1 MPVVRFTLQM
11 LVVVAVIGAAHAEDA
26 PAPAPEGMVW
36 IPGGEFMMG
45 TDEEA
50 SYSVERPAHRVSVS
64 GFWMDQTEVTNRQF
78 LAFVRATKYVTT
90 AERDIDWEQLKAQL
104 PPDTPKPPD
113 ENLKAGSLVFNP
125 PDVPVPLGRSEVWW
139 KWVTGANWRHP
150 EGPGSSIEARMDYP
164 VVHVSWEDAAAYA
177 KWAGKRLP
185 TEAEWEFAA
194 RGGLEGQRYA
204 WGSEFKPDGKYLAN
218 VWQGRFPDKNLS
230 EDGFPG
236 VAPAKSFP
244 PNGYGLYEVIG
255 NVWEWCDD
263 WYRADQHV
271 TLAEGGLCENPQ
283 GPEESFDPES
293 PYSKRRV
300 TKGGSYLCAENYCI
314 NYRPSARRGTDWDT
328 GLPHV
333 GFRCVMSPPA
343 N

>member
-1 MPVVRFTLQM
+1 MRAISSF
-11 LVVVAVIGAAHAEDA
+11 VAILSFAIAANIFAEDA
-26 PAPAPEGMVW
+26 PGPAPGGMVW
-36 IPGGEFMMG
+36 IPSGEYTMG
-45 TDEEA
+45 TDEDQAYEA
-50 SYSVERPAHRVSVS
+50 ERPAHRVKVA

-78 LAFVRATKYVTT
+78 LEFVRATNYVTV
-90 AERDIDWEQLKAQL
+90 AEHDVDWEQLKTQL

-113 ENLKAGSLVFNP
+113 DDLKAGSLVFNP
-125 PDVPVPLGRSEVWW
+125 PTTPVPLGRAEVWW
-139 KWVTGANWRHP
+139 KWVVGANWRHP
-150 EGPGSSIEARMDYP
+150 EGPGSSIEERMDYP
-164 VVHVSWEDAAAYA
+164 VVHMSWDDAAAYA

-185 TEAEWEFAA
+185 TEAEWEYAA

-204 WGSEFKPDGKYLAN
+204 WGAEFKPNGKYLAN
-218 VWQGRFPDKNLS
+218 IWQGRFPDKNLS

-236 VAPAKSFP
+236 ASPAKSFP
-244 PNGYGLYEVIG
+244 PNGYGLYDMIG

-263 WYRADQHV
+263 WFRADQHAN
-271 TLAEGGLCENPQ
+271 LAEGGLCENPQ
-283 GPEESFDPES
+283 GPMESFDPTS

-300 TKGGSYLCAENYCI
+300 TKGGSYLCAENYCV

-333 GFRCVMSPPA
+333 GFRCVKSA